1 MNRKAPMTD
10 MHADDDE
17 GKVVGRVETWDSE
30 YDEIREDDTRGPFY
44 TGAEGLP
51 EDFEE
56 RD

>member
-1 MNRKAPMTD
+1 MTD

-30 YDEIREDDTRGPFY
+30 YDEIREGDTRGPFY

-51 EDFEE
+51 DDLED